1 MATVS
6 RSVMLAAVAVT
17 SLLLGAHPVGA
28 VPAAPLS
35 AVAAP
40 TAPVVIGAYDF
51 PEGQIMAQLYAGVLR
66 AAGQRA
72 TILTVDSR
80 EEIGPRLRSGTVQ
93 LVPEYLGSVAEYLNA
108 NANGP
113 DAVLVGSNS
122 RAKTLKRARAL
133 AKTVGLSVLTP
144 SRAQNVNA
152 FAVTSAFATANGLA
166 TLSDLAVWSQVNPLR
181 LGGPPECPDRPFCQP
196 GLERVYGMRIAE
208 FVPTDTGGPLTRA
221 AIDTGAVDV
230 GVLFSTDGSVA
241 DLGFTVLAD
250 DRRLQNV
257 DNLVPVIRADDRTPV
272 IVDALNRLSAVLTTR
287 DVVLMNK
294 AVDIDRRSP
303 ARVAAAFLTAKG
315 LD

>member
-1 MATVS
+1 M
-6 RSVMLAAVAVT
+6 
-17 SLLLGAHPVGA
+17 
-28 VPAAPLS
+28 
-35 AVAAP
+35 
-40 TAPVVIGAYDF
+40 
-51 PEGQIMAQLYAGVLR
+51 
-66 AAGQRA
+66 
-72 TILTVDSR
+72 
-80 EEIGPRLRSGTVQ
+80 Q

-181 LGGPPECPDRPFCQP
+181 LGGPPECPDRPFCQW

-303 ARVAAAFLTAKG
+303 ARVAAAFLTAKV

>member
-80 EEIGPRLRSGTVQ
+80 EEMGPRLRAGTVQ

-108 NANGP
+108 SANGP

-303 ARVAAAFLTAKG
+303 ARVAAAFLAAKG
-315 LD
+315 LN

>member
-1 MATVS
+1 
-6 RSVMLAAVAVT
+6 MLAAVAVT
-17 SLLLGAHPVGA
+17 SLLLGAHPAGA
-28 VPAAPLS
+28 VPVAPLS

-80 EEIGPRLRSGTVQ
+80 EEMGPRLRSGTVQ
-93 LVPEYLGSVAEYLNA
+93 LVPEYLGSVAEYLNGK
-108 NANGP
+108 ANGP
-113 DAVLVGSNS
+113 DAAPVGSNS

-152 FAVTSAFATANGLA
+152 FAVTSAFAAANGLA

-221 AIDTGAVDV
+221 ALDSGAVDV

-272 IVDALNRLSAVLTTR
+272 IVDALNRLSALLTTR
-287 DVVLMNK
+287 DVILMNK
-294 AVDIDRRSP
+294 SVDIDRRSP
-303 ARVAAAFLTAKG
+303 ARVAAAFLAAKG

>member
-80 EEIGPRLRSGTVQ
+80 EEMGPRLRAGTVQ

-303 ARVAAAFLTAKG
+303 ARVAAAFLAAKG
-315 LD
+315 LN